1 MISLGSL
8 SFEVTALCWAWDH
21 QLSSKPISQRWKH
34 TNILSALV
42 SCPYGGVLWFEG
54 EFEGEYKVIK
64 TTPILLL

>member
-8 SFEVTALCWAWDH
+8 SFEVISLCWAWNH
-21 QLSSKPISQRWKH
+21 QLSSKPISQRWKN

-42 SCPYGGVLWFEG
+42 YGGVLWFED
-54 EFEGEYKVIK
+54 EFEGEYKDTK

>member
-8 SFEVTALCWAWDH
+8 YFEVIALCWAWNH
-21 QLSSKPISQRWKH
+21 QLSSKPISQRWKN

-42 SCPYGGVLWFEG
+42 YGGVLWFED
-54 EFEGEYKVIK
+54 EFEGEYKDTK